1 VTRPAN
7 RLLALA
13 AGAAAGV
20 LLLLF
25 YLLMQHVVDAA
36 RQQRLAADERSQALS
51 QCWPLRSAADR
62 SLCRDRVRTAM
73 NAGAALEPRA
83 QAFADAGP
91 RLVRLDLSAAGPMP

>member
-36 RQQRLAADERSQALS
+36 RQQRLAADERSQLS